1 MIRRPLTA
9 LLMTAALSACQ
20 SVDVAPA
27 KPTLQIPA
35 QWRASTGPASPAEQ
49 MWWRNFHDS
58 QVNA

>member
-9 LLMTAALSACQ
+9 LLITALLSACQ

-35 QWRASTGPASPAEQ
+35 QWRASTGPASPA
-49 MWWRNFHDS
+49 
-58 QVNA
+58 